1 MRLPR
6 VMSFSLE
13 ELYGP
18 LVAHEVKQTVRL
30 DKGSDYYQ
38 VGKVYRV
45 WWMPRSVSK
54 GRPIGLITVVDI
66 ERKAIDELTMDDAV
80 RGGFRGPKALE
91 KLREALSFWYDDP
104 QAKFLVIKFVWLEEE
119 RVGNR
124 R

>member
-1 MRLPR
+1 MG
-6 VMSFSLE
+6 FSLE

-18 LVAHEVKQTVRL
+18 LVAREVTQTVRL

-45 WWMPRSVSK
+45 WWMPRSVRK
-54 GRPIGLITVVDI
+54 GHSIGLVAVVDI
-66 ERKAIDELTMDDAV
+66 GRKAIDELTVDDAI

-104 QAKFLVIKFVWLEEE
+104 HARFLVIKFEWLEEE